1 MSLAAAE
8 ELSRAAAQSGPVG
21 AGPSSRGIARLE
33 RAMRAANRLIVVPCM
48 LALLV
53 AAALLTVS
61 VVARYF
67 LHAPTDWQEETSVL
81 LLVGATFL
89 SGAYVQEQRGHVAI
103 EVLSSVLPPR
113 LNRVRRVLADLI
125 SFLFCA
131 FFAWKSWTLFHEA
144 WVEGQTSN
152 STFAPPM
159 WIPYVLM
166 AAGMTLLTLQ
176 LAVQLLRLSPAAPVS
191 SPSSREARAR
201 A

>member
-1 MSLAAAE
+1 MSVAAAGEIARAAAE
-8 ELSRAAAQSGPVG
+8 SRRAG
-21 AGPSSRGIARLE
+21 ARPPLRAIVRIE
-33 RAMRAANRLIVVPCM
+33 QAMRAANRVIVVPCM

-103 EVLSSVLPPR
+103 EVLSSVLSPR
-113 LNRVRRVLADLI
+113 LNQIRRFLADLV
-125 SFLFCA
+125 SGLFCA

-159 WIPYVLM
+159 WIPYGLM

-176 LAVQLLRLSPAAPVS
+176 IAVQLLRLSPEPS
-191 SPSSREARAR
+191 PLPSSEAPPHS
-201 A
+201 

>member
-1 MSLAAAE
+1 MSVAAAGE
-8 ELSRAAAQSGPVG
+8 IARAARKSRRAG
-21 AGPSSRGIARLE
+21 ARPPLRAIARIE
-33 RAMRAANRLIVVPCM
+33 HAMRAANRVIVVPCM

-53 AAALLTVS
+53 AAALLTSS

-103 EVLSSVLPPR
+103 DVLSSLLPPR
-113 LNRVRRVLADLI
+113 LNRVRRFFADLV
-125 SFLFCA
+125 SGLFCA

-159 WIPYVLM
+159 WIPYGLM

-176 LAVQLLRLSPAAPVS
+176 IAVQLLRLSPAPLPL
-191 SPSSREARAR
+191 PSSEVHAHS
-201 A
+201 

>member
-1 MSLAAAE
+1 MSVAAAGE
-8 ELSRAAAQSGPVG
+8 ITRAAEQPRRAGARPPSRAL
-21 AGPSSRGIARLE
+21 ARIE
-33 RAMRAANRLIVVPCM
+33 QAMRVANRLIVVPCM

-53 AAALLTVS
+53 AAVLLTVS

-103 EVLSSVLPPR
+103 DVLSAVLPPR
-113 LNRVRRVLADLI
+113 LNRVRRFLADLV
-125 SFLFCA
+125 SGLFCA

-159 WIPYVLM
+159 WIPYGLM

-176 LAVQLLRLSPAAPVS
+176 IAVQLLRLSPAPAPAPTHS
-191 SPSSREARAR
+191 
-201 A
+201 

>member
-1 MSLAAAE
+1 MSVAAAGE
-8 ELSRAAAQSGPVG
+8 IGRAAKQPSRTG
-21 AGPSSRGIARLE
+21 ARPPTRAIAHVE
-33 RAMRAANRLIVVPCM
+33 RAMRAANRMIVIPCM
-48 LALLV
+48 VALLV
-53 AAALLTVS
+53 AAALLTVG

-89 SGAYVQEQRGHVAI
+89 SGAYVQERRGHVAI
-103 EVLSSVLPPR
+103 ELLSSVLPPR
-113 LNRVRRVLADLI
+113 LDRVRRFLADLV
-125 SFLFCA
+125 SGLFCA

-159 WIPYVLM
+159 WIPYGLM

-176 LAVQLLRLSPAAPVS
+176 IAVQLLRLSPPSAEAHAPS
-191 SPSSREARAR
+191 
-201 A
+201 

>member
-1 MSLAAAE
+1 MSVAAAGE
-8 ELSRAAAQSGPVG
+8 IARAAGKSRRAG
-21 AGPSSRGIARLE
+21 ARPPLRAIVRIDH
-33 RAMRAANRLIVVPCM
+33 AMRAANRVIVVPCM
-48 LALLV
+48 LALLA
-53 AAALLTVS
+53 AAALLTGS

-103 EVLSSVLPPR
+103 DLLSSLLSPR
-113 LNRVRRVLADLI
+113 LNRVRRFLADLV
-125 SFLFCA
+125 SGLFCA

-159 WIPYVLM
+159 WIPYGLM

-176 LAVQLLRLSPAAPVS
+176 IAVQLLCLSPAPLPL
-191 SPSSREARAR
+191 PSSEVIAPS
-201 A
+201 

>member
-1 MSLAAAE
+1 MSVAAAGE
-8 ELSRAAAQSGPVG
+8 IARAAAR
-21 AGPSSRGIARLE
+21 PSRAVARIE

-48 LALLV
+48 LALLL

-103 EVLSSVLPPR
+103 DVLSSVLPPR
-113 LNRVRRVLADLI
+113 LNRVRRFLADLV
-125 SFLFCA
+125 SGLFCA

-159 WIPYVLM
+159 WIPYGLM

-176 LAVQLLRLSPAAPVS
+176 IAVQLLCLSPAPPPTEAPAHS
-191 SPSSREARAR
+191 
-201 A
+201 